1 MRSEVPLSPRFYK
14 LAATI
19 IQMGTPAEAGK
30 GIADIVKFLMQ
41 RISPG
46 KRPTSLAKLRQKIW
60 NLNEVD
66 IAAKKTPATA
76 SLGQSL
82 TFIKTIL
89 NGHNPAYI
97 RQVLTHIVQNLY

>member
-1 MRSEVPLSPRFYK
+1 MQSDIPLSPRFYK

-19 IQMGTPAEAGK
+19 IQMGTPEEAGK

-41 RISPG
+41 RISPNR
-46 KRPTSLAKLRQKIW
+46 RPVSLAKLRQKIW
-60 NLNEVD
+60 SLNEID
-66 IAAKKTPATA
+66 IASKKTPATA

-89 NGHNPAYI
+89 NGHNPDYI